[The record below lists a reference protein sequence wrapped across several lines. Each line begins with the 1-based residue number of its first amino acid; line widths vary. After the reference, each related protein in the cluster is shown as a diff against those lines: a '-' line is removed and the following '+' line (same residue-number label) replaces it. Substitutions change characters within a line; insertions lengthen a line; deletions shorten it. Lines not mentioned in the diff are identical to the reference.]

1 MTDTASTP
9 PVVAFDFDGT
19 LSRGDSL
26 QDFAAYTIGRLKRT
40 AAYLRVTPAA
50 LRWGMGIGHTRESVK
65 CAFLQ
70 ACWRNAPRAWL
81 EEQAT
86 HYAATRLR
94 RRLHPEML
102 ARLETHQ
109 ARGHRVVLV
118 SASPALYLKPWAQSA
133 GFETVLATE
142 LDFTQDVFQGRLAT
156 PNCWGPEKVVR
167 LAQWLGD
174 PDFRLAYAYG
184 DSRGDTEMLARAELP
199 WLRGTS
205 QALPLLNG
213 VHRTPPA

>member
-1 MTDTASTP
+1 MTDTDTARP
-9 PVVAFDFDGT
+9 IVAFDFDGT
-19 LSRGDSL
+19 LSKGDSL
-26 QDFAAYTIGRLKRT
+26 QDFAAFTIGRIKRT

-50 LRWGMGIGHTRESVK
+50 LHWGMGGGHTRESVK
-65 CAFLQ
+65 RAFLR
-70 ACWRNAPRAWL
+70 ACWGNTSRAWL

-86 HYAATRLR
+86 RYAATQLPRLLKR
-94 RRLHPEML
+94 DMLERLD
-102 ARLETHQ
+102 THQ

-118 SASPALYLKPWAQSA
+118 SASPALYLKPWAQTM

-142 LDFTQDVFQGRLAT
+142 LDFSHDVFQGELAT

-184 DSRGDTEMLARAELP
+184 DSRGDTDMLARAELP

-205 QALPLLNG
+205 QALPRLNG
-213 VHRTPPA
+213 VHRTPPS